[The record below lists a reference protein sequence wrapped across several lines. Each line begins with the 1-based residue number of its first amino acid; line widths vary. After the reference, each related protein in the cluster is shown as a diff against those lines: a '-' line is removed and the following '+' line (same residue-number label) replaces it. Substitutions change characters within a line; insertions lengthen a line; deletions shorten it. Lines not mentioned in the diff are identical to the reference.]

1 MGHGNGVVR
10 VSVNTALRIV
20 RTRWRIV
27 TLCLLLGLLGAGA
40 ATYLTPKEYS
50 SDVTLYV
57 SLQGRADSS
66 DAAYQAGQLAK
77 DRVVSY
83 APLLKDERI
92 TQPVIDKLRLG
103 ITAGQLADRIQVT
116 VQPDT
121 VVLSAAVTDVSPQRA
136 ADIANALASEFV
148 GLVGDLEQPIGP
160 APPPPA
166 PGQSAAQPT
175 KIGVQIIRPASA
187 VLVPISP
194 RPAFNLALGA
204 ALGLLVG
211 LAAAFLRDSRDT
223 RLRSGERLREISGA
237 PVLAEIPHERD
248 ARLHPVDARR
258 GLRIR
263 PGRGVAEAADQ
274 PPVPGERQPSPGG
287 GGHQRGRGRG
297 EVDDRLQ
304 PRARPRRLGM
314 PRPSRRPQ
322 HATAGRR
329 PLPADRTRAPA
340 S

>member
-1 MGHGNGVVR
+1 MWGTGTGWCG

-83 APLLKDERI
+83 APLLQDERI

-194 RPAFNLALGA
+194 RPAFNW
-204 ALGLLVG
+204 
-211 LAAAFLRDSRDT
+211 
-223 RLRSGERLREISGA
+223 RSVRRWGCSSG
-237 PVLAEIPHERD
+237 
-248 ARLHPVDARR
+248 
-258 GLRIR
+258 
-263 PGRGVAEAADQ
+263 
-274 PPVPGERQPSPGG
+274 S
-287 GGHQRGRGRG
+287 
-297 EVDDRLQ
+297 
-304 PRARPRRLGM
+304 PRR
-314 PRPSRRPQ
+314 SC
-322 HATAGRR
+322 ATRA
-329 PLPADRTRAPA
+329 TRGSAPA
-340 S
+340 SGSARSRGHPSSPRSRTSETPACIR